1 MFASARRTL
10 VTGASRPLGVE
21 LVRQCLERGD
31 RVIAAARNPA
41 RAPVL
46 ADLRAKY
53 GGLDLVALD
62 PADAASVAE
71 AMPVLEQITDSIDLL
86 VVAPAEPG
94 PHERLSDAARD
105 AALETLS
112 ATALVEHYR
121 RHAVAP
127 VLIVRTLLPMLQA
140 AGVARVLL
148 VNNWLAS
155 LTGKTQGGDYAAC
168 ASGAAYNMLARALA
182 HDLTPLN
189 IIVGIGN
196 PGKFATT
203 PDASVLSVPIEES
216 VTGLLGVIE
225 AMLASRAGAFV
236 DWTGAAREW

>member
-1 MFASARRTL
+1 MPASARRTL

-21 LVRQCLERGD
+21 IVRQCLERGD
-31 RVIAAARNPA
+31 HVIAAARNPA
-41 RAPVL
+41 RVPVL

-62 PADAASVAE
+62 PAEAASVAQ
-71 AMPVLEQITDSIDLL
+71 AMPVLEQITESLDLL
-86 VVAPAEPG
+86 IVAPAEPG
-94 PHERLSDAARD
+94 PHDRVSDAARD

-127 VLIVRTLLPMLQA
+127 VLLVRTLLPMLQA
-140 AGVARVLL
+140 AGQSRVLL
-148 VNNWLAS
+148 VNSWLAS
-155 LTGKTQGGDYAAC
+155 LAGKTQGGDYAQC

-182 HDLTPLN
+182 YDVATCN
-189 IIVGIGN
+189 VIVGIGN

-203 PDASVLSVPIEES
+203 PERSPMSVPIDES
-216 VTGLLGVIE
+216 VAGLLTVIE
-225 AMLASRAGAFV
+225 GLPAERTGEFV
-236 DWTGAAREW
+236 DWTGAGREW

>member
-71 AMPVLEQITDSIDLL
+71 
-86 VVAPAEPG
+86 
-94 PHERLSDAARD
+94 
-105 AALETLS
+105 
-112 ATALVEHYR
+112 
-121 RHAVAP
+121 
-127 VLIVRTLLPMLQA
+127 
-140 AGVARVLL
+140 
-148 VNNWLAS
+148 
-155 LTGKTQGGDYAAC
+155 DYAAC